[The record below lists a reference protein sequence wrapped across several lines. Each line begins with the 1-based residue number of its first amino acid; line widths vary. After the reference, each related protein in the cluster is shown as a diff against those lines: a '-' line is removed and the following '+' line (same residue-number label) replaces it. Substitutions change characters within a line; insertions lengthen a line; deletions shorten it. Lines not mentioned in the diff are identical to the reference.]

1 MEDDAIVALY
11 WQRNEEALRLS
22 EEKYGSRLRGLA
34 LRILADAHDAEEC
47 ENDTY
52 LAAWNSIPP
61 HEPRSYLFAFL
72 ARITRH
78 LSLNCCRDRERLK
91 RSAHLCELSAEMEQ
105 CLPAPDDAAC
115 RLEENELREAING
128 FLAKLPE
135 YDAALF
141 TNKKSKTNPEIAA
154 QVLDLAIPALAALP
168 AWTEEA
174 VHDAL
179 LGLAQAQG
187 MKNGTLLWPVRI
199 ALAGK
204 AVTPGGAIEIAVLLG
219 RDESLKRLKA
229 GRAKV

>member
-1 MEDDAIVALY
+1 MEDDAIVTLY
-11 WQRNEEALRLS
+11 WQRDEEALRAS
-22 EEKYGSRLRGLA
+22 EEKYGPRLRGLA
-34 LRILADAHDAEEC
+34 QRILADAHDAEEC

-52 LAAWNSIPP
+52 LAAWNAIPP

-135 YDAALF
+135 EQRNLF
-141 TNKKSKTNPEIAA
+141 LRRYWYLDSIADIARRFACSESKVKT
-154 QVLDLAIPALAALP
+154 
-168 AWTEEA
+168 
-174 VHDAL
+174 
-179 LGLAQAQG
+179 
-187 MKNGTLLWPVRI
+187 TLLRC
-199 ALAGK
+199 
-204 AVTPGGAIEIAVLLG
+204 
-219 RDESLKRLKA
+219 RKRLREYLEE
-229 GRAKV
+229 GGYSL

>member
-1 MEDDAIVALY
+1 MEDDAIVTLY
-11 WQRNEEALRLS
+11 WQRDEEALRAS
-22 EEKYGSRLRGLA
+22 AEKYGSRLRGLA
-34 LRILADAHDAEEC
+34 QRILADAHDAEEC

-115 RLEENELREAING
+115 RLEESELREAING

-135 YDAALF
+135 EQRNLF
-141 TNKKSKTNPEIAA
+141 LRRYWYLDSISDIARRFACSESKVKT
-154 QVLDLAIPALAALP
+154 
-168 AWTEEA
+168 
-174 VHDAL
+174 
-179 LGLAQAQG
+179 
-187 MKNGTLLWPVRI
+187 TLLRC
-199 ALAGK
+199 
-204 AVTPGGAIEIAVLLG
+204 
-219 RDESLKRLKA
+219 RKRLREHLEE
-229 GRAKV
+229 GGYIL

>member
-1 MEDDAIVALY
+1 MEDDAIVTLY
-11 WQRNEEALRLS
+11 WQRNEEALRAS
-22 EEKYGSRLRGLA
+22 AEKYGSRLRGLA
-34 LRILADAHDAEEC
+34 QRILADAHDAEEC

-52 LAAWNSIPP
+52 LAAWNAIPP

-135 YDAALF
+135 EQRNLF
-141 TNKKSKTNPEIAA
+141 LRRYWHLDSIADIARRFACSESKVKT
-154 QVLDLAIPALAALP
+154 
-168 AWTEEA
+168 
-174 VHDAL
+174 
-179 LGLAQAQG
+179 
-187 MKNGTLLWPVRI
+187 TLLRC
-199 ALAGK
+199 
-204 AVTPGGAIEIAVLLG
+204 
-219 RDESLKRLKA
+219 RKRLREHLEE
-229 GRAKV
+229 GGYIL